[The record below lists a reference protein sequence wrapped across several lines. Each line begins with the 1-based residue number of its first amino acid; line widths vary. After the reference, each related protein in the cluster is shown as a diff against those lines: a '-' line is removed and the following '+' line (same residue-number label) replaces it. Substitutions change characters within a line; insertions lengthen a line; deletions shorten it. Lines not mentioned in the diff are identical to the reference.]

1 MIYRLSI
8 PPFTTLGLGGRILLD
23 FGTSMSSRPSR
34 VIGAPVK
41 RKEDLRLLTGRGK
54 YAADVRLPR
63 LLQAAV
69 LRSPYAHARIAAI
82 RAEKAL
88 ALPGV
93 AAVIRADDL
102 GPVGRIPVRLGQRP
116 GPTEC
121 LQPPLATGVVRYVG
135 EPVAFVVATSRYLA
149 EDALEL
155 VEVDWE
161 LLPVVADVR
170 RASEPGAPVLHA
182 AAGSNVVERLMAR
195 AGDPAAAL
203 AAADRRLCERFAVQR
218 HTGVPMET
226 RGLTAAHDAGTGVLT
241 LWGVAKV
248 PHFNRR
254 VLADLLDHPEHLI
267 HFIELE
273 VGGGFG
279 VRGEFYPEDFVVP
292 WAAMR
297 LGRPVQWVEDR
308 REHMMA
314 TNHSRQ
320 QYHDVEIGVRRDGTI
335 VALRDRFSADLGA
348 YIRTHGVV
356 VPELTI
362 ALLPGPYRIPHY
374 ECEALC
380 VLTNKTPTG
389 TYRGPGRYEGTF
401 VRERLLDL
409 VAAELGLDPADIR
422 RRNFIDAGEM
432 PYEVGGGALGQ
443 RTVYDCGDYRSA
455 FEQAL
460 AAADYKAVRAEQ
472 ARAREEGRYLG
483 IGFGCV
489 LEKAGLGPWEY
500 ARVEV
505 DGSGRV
511 VVYSGVAAVGQGIET
526 TLAQVVAEELAV
538 NAEDVTVVHGD
549 SAQVPFGVGGFAS
562 RGASVALPAA
572 LEAARK
578 VRQKVF
584 TVAASLL
591 EAGAGDLVLEG
602 GAVHVRGLPERAV
615 TLRQLARAAVPGPPG
630 MEPGLYAAHFFE
642 APKMTYPYGTHVAV
656 VEVDPATGHV
666 ALLNYV
672 VTYDVGRAIN
682 PMIVGGQ
689 MVGGLAQGIGGAL
702 FENLVYDAEGQ
713 LLTTTFMDYLVPTAM
728 EMPEATTMKILEET
742 PTPLNPLGVKG
753 VGEGGSSGAGAA
765 IANAVADALAPL
777 GVAITE
783 LPLSPDR
790 LARLLRAPSSRS

>member
-1 MIYRLSI
+1 MTPPARLEHAAAY
-8 PPFTTLGLGGRILLD
+8 
-23 FGTSMSSRPSR
+23 R
-34 VIGAPVK
+34 VIGAPIK
-41 RKEDLRLLTGRGK
+41 RKEDVRLLTGRGK
-54 YAADVRLPR
+54 YAADVRLPG
-63 LLQAAV
+63 LLHAAV
-69 LRSPYAHARIAAI
+69 LRSPYPHARIAAVRGAAA
-82 RAEKAL
+82 RAV
-88 ALPGV
+88 PGV
-93 AAVIRADDL
+93 AAVITADDL
-102 GPVGRIPVRLGQRP
+102 GTAPRIPVRLGQRAGA
-116 GPTEC
+116 GPNAC

-135 EPVAFVVATSRYLA
+135 EPVAFVVAASRYLA

-155 VEVDWE
+155 VEIDWE
-161 LLPVVADVR
+161 PLPVVADAR
-170 RASEPGAPVLHA
+170 RATDPSAPILHA
-182 AAGSNVVERLMAR
+182 AIGSNIVERLVTR
-195 AGDPAAAL
+195 AGDPAGAMAG
-203 AAADRRLCERFAVQR
+203 AERRLSERLAVQR

-226 RGLTAAHDAGTGVLT
+226 RGLTAAYDPGSGVIT

-254 VLADLLDHPEHLI
+254 VLADLLGHPEHLI

-279 VRGEFYPEDFVVP
+279 VRGEFYPEDFIVP
-292 WAAMR
+292 WAAVR
-297 LGRPVQWVEDR
+297 LGRPVQWIEDR
-308 REHMMA
+308 REHLIA
-314 TNHSRQ
+314 ANHSRQ
-320 QYHDVEIGVRRDGTI
+320 QYHDAEIGVRRDGTI
-335 VALRDRFSADLGA
+335 VALRDRFMADLGA

-362 ALLPGPYRIPHY
+362 ALLPGPYRIKHY

-401 VRERLLDL
+401 VRERLIDR
-409 VAAELGLDPADIR
+409 VAAELGLDPADVR

-432 PYEVGGGALGQ
+432 PYEVGGASLGQ

-460 AAADYKAVRAEQ
+460 AAMDYPAMRAEQ
-472 ARAREEGRYLG
+472 AQARARGRYLG
-483 IGFGCV
+483 IGLGCV

-505 DGSGRV
+505 DGSGTV

-526 TLAQVVAEELAV
+526 TLAQVVAEELALD
-538 NAEDVTVVHGD
+538 AADVTVVHGD
-549 SAQVPFGVGGFAS
+549 SARVPFGIGGFAS
-562 RGASVALPAA
+562 RGAAVALPAA

-578 VRQKVF
+578 VREKIF
-584 TVAASLL
+584 RVAASLL
-591 EAGAGDLVLEG
+591 EAHAGDLVLDAG
-602 GAVHVRGLPERAV
+602 TVHVKGLPERSV

-630 MEPGLYAAHFFE
+630 MEPGLHAAHFFE
-642 APKMTYPYGTHVAV
+642 APKMTYPYGTHVAA
-656 VEVDPATGHV
+656 VEVDPATGRV
-666 ALLNYV
+666 TLRKYV

-682 PMIVGGQ
+682 PMIVDGQ
-689 MVGGLAQGIGGAL
+689 ITGGLAQGLGGAI
-702 FENLVYDAEGQ
+702 FEELVYDEQGQ
-713 LLTTTFMDYLVPTAM
+713 PLVTTFMDYLVPTAM
-728 EMPEATTMKILEET
+728 DMPEETIVKILEET

-765 IANAVADALAPL
+765 IANGVADALAPL

-790 LARLLRAPSSRS
+790 LARLVRERGARA

>member
-1 MIYRLSI
+1 MTSPARLEHA
-8 PPFTTLGLGGRILLD
+8 GD
-23 FGTSMSSRPSR
+23 YR
-34 VIGAPVK
+34 VIGTPVK

-54 YAADVRLPR
+54 YAADVRLPG
-63 LLQAAV
+63 LLHAAV
-69 LRSPYAHARIAAI
+69 LRSPYPHARIAAI
-82 RAEKAL
+82 RSGAAR
-88 ALPGV
+88 AVPGV
-93 AAVIRADDL
+93 AAVVTADDL
-102 GPVGRIPVRLGQRP
+102 GTALRIPVRLGQRAGA
-116 GPTEC
+116 GPNAC
-121 LQPPLATGVVRYVG
+121 LQPPLAGGVVRYVG
-135 EPVAFVVATSRYLA
+135 EPVAFVVADSRYLA

-155 VEVDWE
+155 IEVDWE
-161 LLPVVADVR
+161 PLPVVADVR
-170 RASEPGAPVLHA
+170 RALESSAPVLHA
-182 AAGSNVVERLMAR
+182 AVGSNVVERLVTR
-195 AGDPAAAL
+195 AGDAAGAL
-203 AAADRRLCERFAVQR
+203 AGAERRLVERFAVQR

-226 RGLTAAHDAGTGVLT
+226 RGLTAAYDAGSGVIT
-241 LWGVAKV
+241 LHGVAKV

-254 VLADLLDHPEHLI
+254 VLADLLGHPEHLI

-292 WAAMR
+292 WTAMR

-308 REHMMA
+308 REHLIA
-314 TNHSRQ
+314 ANHSRQ
-320 QYHDVEIGVRRDGTI
+320 QYHEVEIGVRRDGTI
-335 VALRDRFSADLGA
+335 VALRDRFTADLGA

-362 ALLPGPYRIPHY
+362 ALLPGPYRIQNY
-374 ECEALC
+374 ECEASC

-401 VRERLLDL
+401 VRERLIDR
-409 VAAELGLDPADIR
+409 VASELGLDPADVR
-422 RRNFIDAGEM
+422 RRNFINASEM
-432 PYEVGGGALGQ
+432 PYEVGGASLGQ

-460 AAADYKAVRAEQ
+460 AAADYPTLRREQ
-472 ARAREEGRYLG
+472 AEARTRGRYLG

-526 TLAQVVAEELAV
+526 TLAQIVAEELRIDP
-538 NAEDVTVVHGD
+538 EHVTVVHGD
-549 SAQVPFGVGGFAS
+549 SARVPFGIGGFAS
-562 RGASVALPAA
+562 RGAAVALPAA

-578 VRQKVF
+578 VRQKIF
-584 TVAASLL
+584 RVAASLL
-591 EAGAGDLVLEG
+591 EAHPGDLVLEAG
-602 GAVHVRGLPERAV
+602 SVFVRGMPERAV
-615 TLRQLARAAVPGPPG
+615 TLRQLARAAVPGPPD

-642 APKMTYPYGTHVAV
+642 APKMTYPYGTHVAA
-656 VEVDPATGHV
+656 VEVDPATGRII
-666 ALLNYV
+666 LRKYV

-682 PMIVGGQ
+682 PMIVDGQ
-689 MVGGLAQGIGGAL
+689 ITGGLAQGLGGAI
-702 FENLVYDAEGQ
+702 FEELVYDDQGQ
-713 LLTTTFMDYLVPTAM
+713 PLTTTFMDYLVPTAM
-728 EMPEATTMKILEET
+728 DMPEGTIVKILEET

-777 GVAITE
+777 GVAITA

-790 LARLLRAPSSRS
+790 LARLVRERGARA